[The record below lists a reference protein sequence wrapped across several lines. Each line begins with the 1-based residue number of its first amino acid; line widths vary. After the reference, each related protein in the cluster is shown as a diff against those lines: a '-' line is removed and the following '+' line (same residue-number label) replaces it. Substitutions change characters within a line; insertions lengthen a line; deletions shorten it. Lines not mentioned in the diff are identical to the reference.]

1 MARPAGA
8 IRLLAHRLHPH
19 EPVEQERRAA
29 PCFRAF
35 ATRRHDERVGHR
47 DVFGQHEHTGSSRR
61 DRGVEKKGPQSLG
74 RSRGG
79 LTTKLHLVAA
89 DERRAVVFCISP
101 GEEGDAPWGRE
112 LIGRIG
118 KLPSRC
124 ALAMD
129 RAYEGDATR
138 ALAEANGFIPVVPPN
153 PKRREPWEYDKT
165 LYKQRNEVERLFRR
179 VKQHRRIFTRYDKLD
194 VVFMGFILLAFVIEF
209 IKYSVNTP

>member
-1 MARPAGA
+1 
-8 IRLLAHRLHPH
+8 
-19 EPVEQERRAA
+19 
-29 PCFRAF
+29 
-35 ATRRHDERVGHR
+35 
-47 DVFGQHEHTGSSRR
+47 
-61 DRGVEKKGPQSLG
+61 
-74 RSRGG
+74 
-79 LTTKLHLVAA
+79 
-89 DERRAVVFCISP
+89 
-101 GEEGDAPWGRE
+101 
-112 LIGRIG
+112 
-118 KLPSRC
+118 
-124 ALAMD
+124 MD